1 VKNLAIQSKQAV
13 AQIRNI
19 LNEIRNAGQTA
30 VEAAAQGRVAVE
42 AGRQQ
47 SLQSGEAIQK
57 LAASAAEAAR
67 SAVQISASS
76 RQQLTGMEQI
86 SQAIV
91 NINDAGNESLAG
103 NRQVEEQIRTLQ
115 GLAVVLGGLL
125 DAKATA

>member
-1 VKNLAIQSKQAV
+1 M